1 MLYTW
6 PMALMKTQLRQAGVC
21 FAAAGR
27 MMLRHEVPRDA
38 AGISYFSV
46 VALFPAM
53 LVMITVV
60 DVSLGW
66 VNLHE
71 TVIQQIIALFPG
83 SRQFLSANLS
93 EITTPSTAVAIAC
106 VAVVLWSASWM
117 FTFMESAINRAWG
130 APIQRTFWQSR
141 MLGIAFMVLIGAS
154 LLTSAAI
161 TYYVSNVR
169 ARAAFHDPASVAADF
184 LIGWFWYSILLGAGL
199 LIAILVFALIFKWT
213 PHHRVFW
220 SEAFAGA
227 AATTILWEIGSF
239 IFMKVV
245 PFFDYQRIYGRM
257 GAAIALLVWV
267 YTSNLIMLFGANFSA
282 QLHLMTLEKPLPYS
296 GSLPGGTV

>member
-1 MLYTW
+1 
-6 PMALMKTQLRQAGVC
+6 MKPHLRRIGGC
-21 FAAAGR
+21 FAAAAR
-27 MMLRHEVPRDA
+27 MMLKHEVPRDA

-53 LVMITVV
+53 LVMIAVV

-83 SRQFLSANLS
+83 SRQFLSANLR
-93 EITTPSTAVAIAC
+93 EITTPSTAVAFAC

-130 APIQRTFWQSR
+130 APIQRPFWQSR
-141 MLGIAFMVLIGAS
+141 MLGIAFVVLIGSS
-154 LLTSAAI
+154 LLTLAAI
-161 TYYVSNVR
+161 TYYVSNAR
-169 ARAAFHDPASVAADF
+169 ARAEVHVQASVAANSF
-184 LIGWFWYSILLGAGL
+184 IGWLWYFILLATGL

-213 PHHRVFW
+213 PHHPVLW

-239 IFMKVV
+239 IFMRVV

-282 QLHLMTLEKPLPYS
+282 QLHLMTPEKPMPYS
-296 GSLPGGTV
+296 GSLPRGTV